1 MIGLHLALNF
11 VRVEVSRLIGLSES
25 MVVGD
30 TVAIVAETSEVRLRA
45 LLLLDCNSDDFDLVI
60 SKADFD
66 LKLGWH
72 LELVRLNRII
82 VVLLLLGNLVAFLH
96 HLLLHLLLLELLMK

>member
-1 MIGLHLALNF
+1 
-11 VRVEVSRLIGLSES
+11 

-30 TVAIVAETSEVRLRA
+30 AVAIVAEAAEVRLRA
-45 LLLLDCNSDDFDLVI
+45 LLLLDCHSHDFDLVI
-60 SKADFD
+60 GEADFD
-66 LKLGWH
+66 LKLRRH

-96 HLLLHLLLLELLMK
+96 HLLLHLLLLELL

>member
-1 MIGLHLALNF
+1 
-11 VRVEVSRLIGLSES
+11 

-30 TVAIVAETSEVRLRA
+30 AVAIVAEAAEVRLRA
-45 LLLLDCNSDDFDLVI
+45 LLLLDCYSHDFDLVI
-60 SKADFD
+60 GEADFD
-66 LKLGWH
+66 LKLRGH

-96 HLLLHLLLLELLMK
+96 HLLLHVLLLELLTKRK